1 MQAPVA
7 CIICYFKNNPFIM
20 EDLKEKTAGLAEH
33 VEDFAQT
40 FYKLSLIKA
49 TEKATN
55 AVSIVVVVI
64 AFSLLGVFG
73 LMFLGVAL
81 SLWLG
86 DLVGSRPLG
95 FVLGAAGY
103 ILLFIVIALLRK
115 NIVFPFIRDLIIKK
129 VYD

>member
-1 MQAPVA
+1 
-7 CIICYFKNNPFIM
+7 M
-20 EDLKEKTAGLAEH
+20 ENLKEKAAGLADH

-40 FYKLSLIKA
+40 FYKLSVIKV

-55 AVSIVVVVI
+55 AVSFAVVVI
-64 AFSLLGVFG
+64 AFSLLSVFG
-73 LMFLGVAL
+73 LLFLGIAL

-95 FVLGAAGY
+95 FVLGASGF
-103 ILLFIVIALLRK
+103 ILLFIIIALLRK

>member
-1 MQAPVA
+1 
-7 CIICYFKNNPFIM
+7 M
-20 EDLKEKTAGLAEH
+20 EHLKEKTAGLVDH

-40 FYKLSLIKA
+40 FYKLSLIKV

-55 AVSIVVVVI
+55 GVSFALVVV
-64 AFSLLGVFG
+64 AFSLLGVFA
-73 LMFLGVAL
+73 LLFLGIAL

-95 FVLGAAGY
+95 FVIGAGGF
-103 ILLFIVIALLRK
+103 ILLFIIIALLRK
-115 NIVFPFIRDLIIKK
+115 SIVFPFIRDLIIKK